1 MLIHIEINKN
11 LQMIQLYLSFKN
23 FHLYFIYYKY
33 TIKNRYKLRSTTF
46 LQITSYIYIYLYI
59 YLILKK
65 KKKLMKLFLH
75 IILTFCSQN
84 YHDYEIK
91 I

>member
-65 KKKLMKLFLH
+65 KKKINEIISAHYLNFLQSE
-75 IILTFCSQN
+75 LP
-84 YHDYEIK
+84 
-91 I
+91 